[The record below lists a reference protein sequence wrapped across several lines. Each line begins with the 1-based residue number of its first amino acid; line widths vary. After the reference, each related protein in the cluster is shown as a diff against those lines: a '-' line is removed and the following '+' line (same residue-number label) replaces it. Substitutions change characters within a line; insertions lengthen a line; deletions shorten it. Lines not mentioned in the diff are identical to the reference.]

1 MRLRLLVAAEHGL
14 TSRPGR
20 YLDSVIHLSYVLLR
34 MLEKYSKSKAFMY
47 VRKKKSKAKKRK
59 GERDPVSWTEYDEL
73 TCCPR
78 RSAKKPDEEEG
89 DGIGQGDEE
98 EEEMDRGALSY
109 GEHAFEFEKFEAVS
123 AIRRR
128 DRDQR

>member
-59 GERDPVSWTEYDEL
+59 GERDPVSWIEYDEL
-73 TCCPR
+73 TCPAHAVQPKSR
-78 RSAKKPDEEEG
+78 TRKRATESARATRKRKKWTAERSRTASTRSSLRSSRP
-89 DGIGQGDEE
+89 
-98 EEEMDRGALSY
+98 
-109 GEHAFEFEKFEAVS
+109 
-123 AIRRR
+123 
-128 DRDQR
+128 